1 MSGTHARRRTARE
14 IDSERLA
21 SLLEQTVL
29 ISLATASFVRHWR
42 HRHCTAVAR
51 LTESAAELTIG
62 RYTVHVAVHCRS

>member
-29 ISLATASFVRHWR
+29 ISLAAASFGTGVIG
-42 HRHCTAVAR
+42 TA
-51 LTESAAELTIG
+51 LQL
-62 RYTVHVAVHCRS
+62 HV